1 MMKEMSEPFGNVIF
15 AYGRTQ
21 AIEDGVLI
29 DVTKTAQEAG
39 FTIPVALTD
48 TVWNEFIEWTDEDTK
63 QQTFQD
69 TEGRLWD
76 VLSMLRFAIAKN
88 RNTDCIFYRLYVV
101 PRDGKSR
108 KAKPTQLKALIGAG
122 DNGKSVITIML
133 SNED

>member
-1 MMKEMSEPFGNVIF
+1 MMKEMSEPFGEVIF

-21 AIEDGVLI
+21 AIVDGVLI

-48 TVWNEFIEWTDEDTK
+48 SVWNEFIEWTGKNSK
-63 QQTFQD
+63 QQTYQD

-76 VLSMLRFAIAKN
+76 VLSKLRFAIAKN
-88 RNTDCIFYRLYVV
+88 HTTDCLFYRLYVV

-108 KAKPTQLKALIGAG
+108 KAKPAQLKALIGAD
-122 DNGKSVITIML
+122 DNGKPVITIML
-133 SNED
+133 PNED